1 MVDFTGGLEEVV
13 KAASSV
19 GNLSADTLHKII
31 FCSFIK
37 AGLSIYG
44 ISRAQ
49 EVEVEN
55 LMRTITAP
63 YRGLI
68 NGKLYLSA
76 LRYIRNFN
84 KILHENRQAVILKEA
99 NLHYILQF
107 LESKVGKVGA
117 VLVFDC
123 ASIPEFVTI
132 ASKFSTLR
140 RNVTIFEEVFVNPLG
155 VTRFLTGQLES
166 FDREASLRQYA
177 QLLKE
182 RLKANFF
189 VKNSTIDLIAHQR
202 GLTLDSFLKSI
213 EMQRLFDQLNRFVRQ
228 GSVLVTSDHGYDVV
242 ADEYGLY
249 ITHGH
254 KKECPLSFSR
264 LALFLVID

>member
-1 MVDFTGGLEEVV
+1 MVDFTWGLEEVIQ
-13 KAASSV
+13 AASSA
-19 GNLSADTLHKII
+19 GNLSADTLHEII
-31 FCSFIK
+31 LCSFIK

-44 ISRAQ
+44 ASRAQ

-55 LMRTITAP
+55 LIETIPAP

-76 LRYIRNFN
+76 LRFIRSFN
-84 KILHENRQAVILKEA
+84 KFLHESRQAVILREA
-99 NLHYILQF
+99 NLHYILHF
-107 LESKVGKVGA
+107 LESRVGKVGA
-117 VLVFDC
+117 VLVLDC

-132 ASKFSTLR
+132 ASKFSALR

-166 FDREASLRQYA
+166 FNREASLRQYA

-189 VKNSTIDLIAHQR
+189 VKSSTIDVIAHQR
-202 GLTLDSFLKSI
+202 GLTLGSFLKSI

-228 GSVLVTSDHGYDVV
+228 SSVLVTSDHGYDVV

-249 ITHGH
+249 VTHGYR
-254 KKECPLSFSR
+254 KECPLSFSR
-264 LALFLVID
+264 LALFLVVD